1 VPLIIW
7 KCPAAIPPPSYTR
20 AARLRSALRYV
31 TRAHARLAAR
41 KRVFT
46 SPALDLD
53 AQASRGSSRR
63 FLLLVWRKDER
74 SISGPRVTMDFGG
87 SERRREADAV
97 LSSSS
102 PSKILSSPSRT
113 REGSLNRRVRF
124 YFIRPC
130 TRYLAVSLLVRIIP
144 RTCPLYISAAFSQI
158 APMDVIDGAFMQIN
172 ASRCDGWR
180 DSATC
185 TLFREAIEQ
194 KGALPAMRHEV
205 PKILKWRMNG
215 EGSEEGIPSGGI
227 SSPCAHPRRNAFSYA
242 LLVREA
248 ELTANLARR
257 VVACCSSFIT
267 GPK

>member
-1 VPLIIW
+1 MPGCHSASLLYARGQ
-7 KCPAAIPPPSYTR
+7 AAVCVT
-20 AARLRSALRYV
+20 LRYARP
-31 TRAHARLAAR
+31 RA
-41 KRVFT
+41 
-46 SPALDLD
+46 
-53 AQASRGSSRR
+53 SSRAETSFHVASAGFR
-63 FLLLVWRKDER
+63 RASLSRLVKLVWRKDER

-97 LSSSS
+97 PPSSS
-102 PSKILSSPSRT
+102 PSKTLSSPFRT
-113 REGSLNRRVRF
+113 REGSLSRRVRF

-130 TRYLAVSLLVRIIP
+130 TRYLAVSLLVRIIA
-144 RTCPLYISAAFSQI
+144 RTCPLHISAAFSQI

-194 KGALPAMRHEV
+194 RGALPAMRHEV
-205 PKILKWRMNG
+205 PKILKWRMKAGG
-215 EGSEEGIPSGGI
+215 EGSGEGIPSGGI